1 MGYSDDDFLLD
12 TIKQRTV
19 AVHVEGDPAPF
30 AGAGADRVYTG
41 IDACCELFL
50 AACADGTI
58 KRWLA
63 AARSVGKIVGLVVP
77 IVVPQKHFDAV
88 ISAIYAH
95 AKGCARVLTGD
106 MGIATTLKGHVP
118 VSYVGQVHNVEHA
131 AFLTAAGFDSV
142 RAFSPVPTGA
152 LDINH
157 RIDLEMP
164 AFGRIVVS
172 YSPVCLYKTQAVASF
187 SDVGRNC
194 PFGCSARMSRGQP
207 ATTSGDQSLAFDL
220 SESSQITLSRGTD
233 AVVVRPKYLLTSE
246 FLDLSEDMDMFG
258 RDTCAVI
265 NSSGLTGPEV
275 AAAVEALRHGRK
287 VETVRPLFCT
297 IPEIIL

>member
-1 MGYSDDDFLLD
+1 MGHSNDDYLLE
-12 TIKQRTV
+12 TVRQRTV
-19 AVHVEGDPAPF
+19 AVHVEGDPAPY

-41 IDACCELFL
+41 VDACCELFL

-63 AARSVGKIVGLVVP
+63 AARNVGKIVGLVVP
-77 IVVPQKHFDAV
+77 VVVPQKHFDAV

-95 AKGCARVLTGD
+95 AKGCGRVLTGD
-106 MGIATTLKGHVP
+106 MGIATTLKGQVP

-142 RAFSPVPTGA
+142 RAFSPVPTA
-152 LDINH
+152 VLDINH
-157 RIDLEMP
+157 HIDLEMP

-172 YSPVCLYKTQAVASF
+172 YSPVCLFKTQAAGSL

-194 PFGCSARMSRGQP
+194 PFGCVSKLACG
-207 ATTSGDQSLAFDL
+207 TTRASDASP
-220 SESSQITLSRGTD
+220 IVLSRGTD
-233 AVVVRPKYLLTSE
+233 AVLVRPKHLLTSE

-258 RDTCAVI
+258 RDTCAVV
-265 NSSGLTGPEV
+265 NTSGLTGPEV
-275 AAAVEALRHGRK
+275 AAAVDALRHSRRI
-287 VETVRPLFCT
+287 ETTRPLFCT
-297 IPEIIL
+297 IPDVVI